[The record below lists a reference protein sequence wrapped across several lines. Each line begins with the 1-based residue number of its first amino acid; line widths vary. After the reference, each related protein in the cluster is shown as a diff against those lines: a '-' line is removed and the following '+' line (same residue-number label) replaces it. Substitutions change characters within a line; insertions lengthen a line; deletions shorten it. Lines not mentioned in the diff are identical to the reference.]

1 MASAMQQ
8 FCYLYCIAQHWH
20 DCRFPSGDQFTGA
33 FRRETSMSISLKNLD
48 QAQATA
54 LSTVTVAAAVKE
66 AREAVGYSVDDLA
79 VTCGLVSNEIVEIE
93 NGANADPAKLKR
105 IAAALQVPVSA
116 FASM

>member
-1 MASAMQQ
+1 
-8 FCYLYCIAQHWH
+8 
-20 DCRFPSGDQFTGA
+20 
-33 FRRETSMSISLKNLD
+33 
-48 QAQATA
+48 
-54 LSTVTVAAAVKE
+54 
-66 AREAVGYSVDDLA
+66 